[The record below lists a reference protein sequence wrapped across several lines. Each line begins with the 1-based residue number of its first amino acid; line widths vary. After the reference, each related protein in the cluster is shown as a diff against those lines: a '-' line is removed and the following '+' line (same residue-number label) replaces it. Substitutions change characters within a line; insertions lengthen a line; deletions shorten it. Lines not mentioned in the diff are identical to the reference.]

1 MTLGAFFE
9 TLAGGVTSMATAFVN
24 LFTGLAPLFWTPG
37 VDGAAGQPTII
48 TILVLAGVVLTI
60 GFWGIDKIISLS
72 KLGMS
77 GLSKARAKKSRRGV

>member
-9 TLAGGVTSMATAFVN
+9 TLAGGVSSMATAFVN

-60 GFWGIDKIISLS
+60 GFWGIDKLL
-72 KLGMS
+72 KLFKIGI
-77 GLSKARAKKSRRGV
+77 GGKK